1 MWPLNLVSSL
11 SIMLVRV
18 VRAVACL
25 SGLRFCV
32 AEQYFF
38 GCAMVCVS
46 IHQLIDLRLHHFM
59 MEPKPFGTRGDSHGI
74 SATCMWVI
82 VIKEL
87 LACR

>member
-46 IHQLIDLRLHHFM
+46 IHQLIDLRLKSCFQ
-59 MEPKPFGTRGDSHGI
+59 FGI
-74 SATCMWVI
+74 IINKATTHIHIQVF
-82 VIKEL
+82 V
-87 LACR
+87 